1 MAPEPAP
8 TPRTPGSLWSSLRL
22 GRQSS
27 SYFPVTRGDTEEG
40 DPDLEGPFLED
51 DEDEDEEDE
60 DDGLED
66 LLDEEV
72 MEHDARTALDKTI
85 DRIGMVP
92 DSYIGSLSSS
102 MFAGMMF
109 GAVGWGTCSDLMG
122 RSAAF
127 NATLFFTSVFG
138 MTASLANSFPA
149 LCILLFLLGSAVGG
163 SMPTDG
169 TLLLEHM
176 PQGKQYLVTA
186 LSVFFSFGAVV
197 SALVG
202 IVVIPRNSCTAIDT
216 TCNVN
221 EDNKGWKYML
231 MILGA
236 ITLSMFLARMVFFRL
251 HESPRFL
258 VHAGR
263 AQEALVS
270 LKMISKFNGS
280 ELDLDI
286 EDVDD
291 SPPPPCDG
299 SNPPPTLSASPV
311 DSRIPADI
319 LFDAEALAAR
329 HTRDT
334 TQTSVDFLQ
343 NAGPDYAATGES
355 PNALEGQGHTFA
367 SPVIPST
374 PMPSTLAARPAVYAN
389 ATPDVPEFKD
399 AVRGGLHTPSLSM
412 GPPSPRTPRA
422 PRPRALST
430 ALSTRSRRSMARSRR
445 GSVYEVKQKVGSV
458 LPKWIRRPLWA
469 WLDRVAMV
477 LSPQWLR
484 TTVLVWIVWFG
495 VSMAFTMFNVFLPKL
510 LESSASSAVPEA
522 GGETGGGETPKSLEA
537 TLWDVVIFTLGG
549 CPGPI
554 VGAYLVNTRLG
565 RRGSLAWST
574 FVTAFFCVV
583 FVLVTGPLAVRA
595 STVGISLSATTMYA
609 VLYGWTPEI
618 FGTKVRGTACGIAS
632 ALSRVGGM
640 IAPLMGGM
648 LLMVDRSF
656 PVYTSAGVFVL
667 AGVCVLLLKEDAGDG
682 GRAKGGGGAIMH

>member
-1 MAPEPAP
+1 MWIQAVAIIL
-8 TPRTPGSLWSSLRL
+8 PRV
-22 GRQSS
+22 QKH
-27 SYFPVTRGDTEEG
+27 Y
-40 DPDLEGPFLED
+40 
-51 DEDEDEEDE
+51 
-60 DDGLED
+60 
-66 LLDEEV
+66 
-72 MEHDARTALDKTI
+72 A
-85 DRIGMVP
+85 VP

-138 MTASLANSFPA
+138 ITASFATSFPS
-149 LCILLFLLGSAVGG
+149 LCVLLFFLGSAVGG

-176 PQGKQYLVTA
+176 PQGKTYLVTA

-202 IVVIPRNSCTAIDT
+202 IIVIPRNSCTALDT
-216 TCNVN
+216 TCNVD
-221 EDNKGWKYML
+221 EDNKGWQYML
-231 MILGA
+231 MILGT

-263 AQEALVS
+263 AQEAIVS

-280 ELDLDI
+280 ELDIDI

-299 SNPPPTLSASPV
+299 GASSQPVLSESPV
-311 DSRIPADI
+311 EARAGTLAGGAETI
-319 LFDAEALAAR
+319 FDADAR
-329 HTRDT
+329 APRHPRE
-334 TQTSVDFLQ
+334 TSTDFLQ
-343 NAGPDYAATGES
+343 SSSDERHYDSTGES
-355 PNALEGQGHTFA
+355 PNSLEGQGHTLVT
-367 SPVIPST
+367 PVTESGPT
-374 PMPSTLAARPAVYAN
+374 FGHGLMARPVVYTN
-389 ATPDVPEFKD
+389 LTPSVPEFKN
-399 AVRGGLHTPSLSM
+399 AISGHVPTLSIA
-412 GPPSPRTPRA
+412 GESAPSPRTPRPTR
-422 PRPRALST
+422 PRP
-430 ALSTRSRRSMARSRR
+430 LSTRSRRSRTGSSAGLSRR
-445 GSVYEVKQKVGSV
+445 GSVYEVKQKVGGV
-458 LPKWIRRPLWA
+458 LPGWIRRPLWA
-469 WLDRVAMV
+469 WLDRMAMV
-477 LSPQWLR
+477 LAPQWRR

-510 LESSASSAVPEA
+510 LESSASSSMPKRD
-522 GGETGGGETPKSLEA
+522 ETETAKSLES

-574 FVTAFFCVV
+574 FVTAFFCIV
-583 FVLVTGPLAVRA
+583 FVMVKDPLFVRA
-595 STVGISLSATTMYA
+595 STVGISLCATTMYA

-648 LLMVDRSF
+648 LLMIDRSF

-667 AGVCVLLLKEDAGDG
+667 AGACVLMLQEDAGDG
-682 GRAKGGGGAIMH
+682 KRSAGGGGAVMH